1 VRNGKLQNG
10 QSAYDFTL
18 VAGNAANELLVNPF
32 VAIVENAS
40 VCAGKTKC
48 WPLAGV
54 ILPI

>member
-48 WPLAGV
+48 WPLAGA